1 MYLKDSTLSLEI
13 EEINLQHF
21 PANFQPQKTCLHVRR
36 KGERGDS

>member
-21 PANFQPQKTCLHVRR
+21 PANFQPQKNLPACEKKR
-36 KGERGDS
+36 